1 MEKFGLGYDDL
12 APANPRLVYLSVSAY
27 GRTGPFKARAGYDP
41 VVQAESGFMSMTGD
55 PDLPPLRTAVPMIDV
70 TTGMT
75 AVQAALAAPIAR
87 ETTSRGQY
95 VAVPHVETGL
105 RAGRDV

>member
-41 VVQAESGFMSMTGD
+41 VVQAESGFMSMPGD
-55 PDLPPLRTAVPMIDV
+55 PDLPPPRTAVPMIDV
-70 TTGMT
+70 TPGLT
-75 AVQAALAAPIAR
+75 AAPTAPPPL
-87 ETTSRGQY
+87 TSRHTTGRRQQG
-95 VAVPHVETGL
+95 AVPPVPPP
-105 RAGRDV
+105 